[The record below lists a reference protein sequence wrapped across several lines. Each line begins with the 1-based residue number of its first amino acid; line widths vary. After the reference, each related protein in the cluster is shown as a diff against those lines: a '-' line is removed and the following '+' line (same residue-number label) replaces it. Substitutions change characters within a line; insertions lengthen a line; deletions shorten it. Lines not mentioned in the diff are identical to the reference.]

1 MRTARVAFVD
11 LKSQHQRLNAE
22 IMAAV
27 ESVFAESR
35 FILGEAV
42 DRFEREFADYVGAAY
57 ALGTGNGT
65 DALHMAVRAC
75 GLGPGDEVLVPAN
88 TFVSTA
94 LAVAYV
100 GAVPR
105 LVDVQAHSGLMDPAQ
120 LEAAI
125 TPRTRAVIPV
135 HLYGQAA
142 DMDEINAIARK
153 HSLWV
158 IEDACQAHGAD
169 YHGRRVGTLG
179 DVAAFSFYP
188 AKNLGACG
196 DGGAVVTSNPELHG
210 RLAMLRNY
218 GQPKKYHHDI
228 IGYNSRLDTLQAA
241 ILRVKLPYLDRWNE
255 QRRRLAMLYTSGLR
269 VPQVTPPAD
278 PEDRRSVYH
287 LYVIRT
293 AEREALCAH
302 LQAHGIETG
311 IHYPVPLHLQPC
323 FETLHYR
330 RGDFPESERRA
341 GEILSLPLYPEL
353 DPDDVRY
360 VCRTIHEFFK
370 C

>member
-1 MRTARVAFVD
+1 MSSARVALVE
-11 LKSQHQRLNAE
+11 LKSQHQRLKTE
-22 IMAAV
+22 IMAAI
-27 ESVFAESR
+27 ESVFAESH

-42 DRFEREFADYVGAAY
+42 DHFEREFAEYLGVAY

-65 DALHMAVRAC
+65 EALHLAVRAC
-75 GLGPGDEVLVPAN
+75 GLGPGDEVLVPAH

-105 LVDVQAHSGLMDPAQ
+105 LVDVEARSGNMDPAK
-120 LEAAI
+120 LSAAI

-142 DMDEINAIARK
+142 DMDEIMAIARK

-158 IEDACQAHGAD
+158 IEDACQAHGA
-169 YHGRRVGTLG
+169 YSHGRRVGTLG

-196 DGGAVVTSNPELHG
+196 DGGAVVTNNPELHQ
-210 RLAMLRNY
+210 RLTRLHNY

-241 ILRVKLPYLDRWNE
+241 ILRVKLPYLDGWNE
-255 QRRRLAMLYTSGLR
+255 QRRRLAMLYTNSLR
-269 VPQVTPPAD
+269 APQVTPPSD
-278 PEDRRSVYH
+278 PGDRRHVYH

-293 AEREALCAH
+293 GDRDALRAD

-323 FETLHYR
+323 FEALNYR
-330 RGDFPESERRA
+330 RGDFPESERLA
-341 GEILSLPLYPEL
+341 AEILSLPLYPEL
-353 DPDDVRY
+353 DPDHVRY